1 MDETRGEHLVGRS
14 ERTHKG
20 PRKAERPFDE
30 RQAKIDSI
38 FRAAPVGI
46 GMVVNRVLA
55 EVNDRI
61 CEMTGYSR
69 EELVGKS
76 ARVLYPTQEDYDL
89 VGRAKYEQIAEKG
102 IGAVETRMRRKD
114 GTIFDVLLSS
124 APIDPCDLS
133 QGVTFTMLDIT
144 ERKRAEEE
152 RRALDDHKREFY
164 RQTILSVTEGKLDMC
179 DAAQVQEQLACA
191 TSSWEIGGPSDV
203 SVARH
208 AIESICGQAGLSDE
222 SVALFIIAVGEAI
235 TNALKHASA
244 GRVYA
249 GVEGD
254 KVWVGTEDHGPG
266 MESLILPGA
275 VLRRGFSTK
284 PSLGMGYSI
293 ILDVADRVLLK
304 TGPDGTT
311 VVLFKSAREKAPDLG
326 SIPDTW
332 SAAADLA

>member
-1 MDETRGEHLVGRS
+1 MGRS
-14 ERTHKG
+14 EGTH
-20 PRKAERPFDE
+20 ERPREVNRAFDD

-69 EELVGKS
+69 EDLVGKS
-76 ARVLYPTQEDYDL
+76 ARILYPTQEDYEF
-89 VGRAKYEQIAEKG
+89 VGRVKYGQIAEKG

-114 GTIFDVLLSS
+114 GTVFDVLLSS
-124 APIDPCDLS
+124 APIDPSDLS

-152 RRALDDHKREFY
+152 RRALEDHKREFY
-164 RQTILSVTEGKLDMC
+164 RQTILSVTEGKLDIC
-179 DAAQVQEQLACA
+179 DAAQVNQQLARA
-191 TSSWEIGGPSDV
+191 TSWWEISRPSDV
-203 SVARH
+203 SEARH
-208 AIESICGQAGLSDE
+208 AVESICREAGFGEE
-222 SVALFIIAVGEAI
+222 SAAMFVIAVGEAI
-235 TNALKHASA
+235 TNALKHASK

-254 KVWVGTEDHGPG
+254 EVWVGTEDHGPG
-266 MESLILPGA
+266 MESLVLPGA

-284 PSLGMGYSI
+284 PSLGLGFSI
-293 ILDVADRVLLK
+293 MLDVADHVLLK
-304 TGPDGTT
+304 TGPEGTT
-311 VVLFKSAREKAPDLG
+311 VVLFKGAEEKTRDLD

-332 SAAADLA
+332 SAVADLS